1 MSATRQGMSLAEIDQ
16 IVAQQVTDAIEAI
29 AGTPVARNANNK
41 RKWGINHYKNSER
54 QQHKRHEVV
63 RAHTGGPGNKKGYAG
78 TLPNCI
84 KCKLH
89 HIGPCPVRCKNCKKV
104 VEVPRHNRCDEKIV
118 HTPFSDEILTIQG
131 DKSEDRRNSRMNII
145 HETRL
150 EDVPIVQEFP
160 KVFSKDLS
168 GLLPARQVE
177 FQINLFLTL
186 GSSSFIGHEE
196 GWIVR
201 ICIDYREFN
210 KPTVKNRYPLPRI
223 DDPFDQLQGSSVYS
237 KIDMRSGYHQ
247 LRVREEDVPKTA
259 FRTHYGH
266 YEFQV
271 MPFGLTNAPAVFM
284 DMMNRIAKPMIKL
297 TQRSVNFEWREKG
310 KDAFKHLK
318 KKLCNAAIL
327 ESTKGSENFMV
338 YCDTS
343 YKGLGAVWM
352 QREKVIAYASC
363 QLKIYEK
370 NYTTHDLELG
380 AVVFAIKI
388 KTNVAADALS
398 RKERIKP
405 LRVRALVMTIGL
417 NLPMQILNAQVEARK
432 EENYGTEDLCGM
444 IKKLEL
450 RADETLCLK
459 NRSWIPC
466 FGDLRAL
473 IMYESHKSKYSI
485 HPGSDKM

>member
-1 MSATRQGMSLAEIDQ
+1 VVSQ
-16 IVAQQVTDAIEAI
+16 
-29 AGTPVARNANNK
+29 GTPVARNANNK
-41 RKWGINHYKNSER
+41 RKWGIDHGKNSER
-54 QQHKRHEVV
+54 QQNKRHEVV
-63 RAHTGGPGNKKGYAG
+63 RTHTGGPGNKKGYAG

-84 KCKLH
+84 S
-89 HIGPCPVRCKNCKKV
+89 V

-160 KVFSKDLS
+160 KFFSEDLS

-247 LRVREEDVPKTA
+247 LRVREENVPKTA

-284 DMMNRIAKPMIKL
+284 DMMNREVK
-297 TQRSVNFEWREKG
+297 TSWFT
-310 KDAFKHLK
+310 
-318 KKLCNAAIL
+318 AIL
-327 ESTKGSENFMV
+327 RIKDWAWFG
-338 YCDTS
+338 C
-343 YKGLGAVWM
+343 K
-352 QREKVIAYASC
+352 
-363 QLKIYEK
+363 EK
-370 NYTTHDLELG
+370 NHSLRILPTQDSREELHYADLELG
-380 AVVFAIKI
+380 AK
-388 KTNVAADALS
+388 KTNVVADCIPE
-398 RKERIKP
+398 KER
-405 LRVRALVMTIGL
+405 LSHYSFRALDYDIGL
-417 NLPMQILNAQVEARK
+417 KPSHAKFESQVRARK
-432 EENYGTEDLCGM
+432 EDNYGNEDLCVFDPSWIGQDVKDS
-444 IKKLEL
+444 KKLYWWPNMKAEIATYENDPL
-450 RADETLCLK
+450 EKFTRQHLK
-459 NRSWIPC
+459 EVVTRHGVPVSII
-466 FGDLRAL
+466 FDRDVDTTSQSAAL
-473 IMYESHKSKYSI
+473 
-485 HPGSDKM
+485 